1 MDENKTWSELSDDIE
16 ELTKN
21 IKSKIQEEYVDDLK
35 ESLSNTINSTSE
47 LIKSFV
53 ISVEA
58 SIKDEAIKK
67 EARELVTNLAEE
79 LKITVKNIGAQVKNF
94 YPNNNN
100 LEEE

>member
-1 MDENKTWSELSDDIE
+1 MDENKTWSELSNDLE

-21 IKSKIQEEYVDDLK
+21 IKSKIQDEYVDDLK

-47 LIKSFV
+47 LIKSIV

-67 EARELVTNLAEE
+67 EARKLVTNLAEE
-79 LKITVKNIGAQVKNF
+79 LKITVENIGAQVKKV
-94 YPNNNN
+94 YPNKNN